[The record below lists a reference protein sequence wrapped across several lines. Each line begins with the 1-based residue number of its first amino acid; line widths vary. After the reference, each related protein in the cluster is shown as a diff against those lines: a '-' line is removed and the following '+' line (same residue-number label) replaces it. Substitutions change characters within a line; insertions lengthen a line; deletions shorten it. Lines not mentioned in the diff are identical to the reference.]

1 MAKRINNNF
10 ERTHGFHITDF
21 AKSESVTD
29 EAIRMRIRNFG
40 SIYQRR
46 KTPTKYEKMYGRTWY
61 EIAEERKLH
70 PQTIE
75 THQTKYGDA
84 YYHNPDWHLTKT
96 VFEDVPRWRQ
106 AVQEGEYWNKQSPLY
121 HPKHPDYDAYRAGE
135 LYPDDYIG
143 GSKLTPAEVEQM
155 MREAGWEKY

>member
-1 MAKRINNNF
+1 
-10 ERTHGFHITDF
+10 
-21 AKSESVTD
+21 
-29 EAIRMRIRNFG
+29 
-40 SIYQRR
+40 
-46 KTPTKYEKMYGRTWY
+46 
-61 EIAEERKLH
+61 
-70 PQTIE
+70 
-75 THQTKYGDA
+75 
-84 YYHNPDWHLTKT
+84 

-121 HPKHPDYDAYRAGE
+121 HPNHPLYDAYRAGE